1 MDTIYLAIALGF
13 FVVTLGLVRLCA
25 VLGGDR

>member
-1 MDTIYLAIALGF
+1 MDMIYLAIALGF
-13 FVVTLGLVRLCA
+13 FAVTLGLVRLCV